1 LHRSA
6 ENRRGIVAMLAAMT
20 FFVFGDTVLKLA
32 ASTFPPGQIMA
43 VRGAFAVLITLSFIA
58 ATKQLGEL
66 HRALSRLVLL
76 RAILEAAVAFL
87 FITSVAVLPLANITA
102 ILQATPIILTLMTVV
117 LGIEQV
123 GWRRWSAI
131 LCGFAGVLLIVR
143 PSPVQFDIYA
153 LLALAT
159 AALVAV
165 RDLVTRAIG
174 LYVPSSVITFS
185 TTLAVAVA
193 GVVVGLAEGWQPV
206 GASEAALL
214 FAAAVLV
221 TLGNATIVMAFRGTD
236 VSVVSPFRYSN
247 VPFAIVLGFFV
258 FGELP
263 DVIAFAGIALII
275 ASGMYTIHREQV
287 RQRAARALASANP
300 AP

>member
-1 LHRSA
+1 
-6 ENRRGIVAMLAAMT
+6 MLAAMT

-32 ASTFPPGQIMA
+32 ASAYPPGQIMA
-43 VRGAFAVLITLSFIA
+43 VRGAFAVLITLAFIA
-58 ATKQLGEL
+58 ATGQLRQL
-66 HRALSRLVLL
+66 HRVFSRLVML
-76 RAILEAAVAFL
+76 RAVLEAGIAFL

-102 ILQATPIILTLMTVV
+102 ILQATPIILTFMTVV

-131 LCGFAGVLLIVR
+131 LCGFAGVLLVVK
-143 PSPVQFDIYA
+143 PSPAAFDIYA
-153 LLALAT
+153 LFALAS
-159 AALVAV
+159 AALVAA
-165 RDLVTRAIG
+165 RDLVTRSIG
-174 LYVPSSVITFS
+174 TYVPSSVITFS

-193 GVVVGLAEGWQPV
+193 GVFVGIAEGWQPV

-214 FAAAVLV
+214 FTAAVLV

-247 VPFAIVLGFFV
+247 VPFAIVLGFLV
-258 FGELP
+258 FGDLP

-275 ASGMYTIHREQV
+275 VSGIYTLHREQV
-287 RQRAARALASANP
+287 RHREARVPAANP
-300 AP
+300 PA